1 MDSSVKISPTEVVI
15 PPNKE
20 VEVSVSFT
28 PRQED
33 FKYIQTT
40 NGVEVSEIASINVLS
55 GPEPT
60 RGRIRR
66 YL

>member
-1 MDSSVKISPTEVVI
+1 MNSSVKIIPNEAII

-20 VEVSVSFT
+20 IEISVKFT

-33 FKYIQTT
+33 FKFLQNSGATD
-40 NGVEVSEIASINVLS
+40 VFEVASLQLVT

-60 RGRIRR
+60 RGRVRK
-66 YL
+66 